1 MFTIPRP
8 STHPFSFNLEKFVRF
23 LLRKNVYINL
33 RRHGWSQRLEIII
46 YLICPFFVIP
56 IFFRHVGLS
65 FVCHFLS
72 FSCHFLSFV
81 CHLFVLFPKTVSF
94 FDDFVG
100 GRSQNIKTLEF
111 LSFFCHLFVICLSFF
126 QKPYHFLMILL
137 EEGRK
142 TLKLS
147 SFCHFFVI
155 FLSFVC
161 PFSQN
166 RIIF

>member
-1 MFTIPRP
+1 MILLEEGRKTLKLSSFCVF
-8 STHPFSFNLEKFVRF
+8 FS
-23 LLRKNVYINL
+23 
-33 RRHGWSQRLEIII
+33 
-46 YLICPFFVIP
+46 FFVI
-56 IFFRHVGLS
+56 
-65 FVCHFLS
+65 FLS
-72 FSCHFLSFV
+72 FFG
-81 CHLFVLFPKTVSF
+81 HLFVLFPKTVSF

-111 LSFFCHLFVICLSFF
+111 LSFFCHLFVICLSVF

-147 SFCHFFVI
+147 SFCHFFVLCHLFVLFPKTVSFFDDFVGGRSQNIKTLEFLSFFCHFLVI

-161 PFSQN
+161 PFSKN